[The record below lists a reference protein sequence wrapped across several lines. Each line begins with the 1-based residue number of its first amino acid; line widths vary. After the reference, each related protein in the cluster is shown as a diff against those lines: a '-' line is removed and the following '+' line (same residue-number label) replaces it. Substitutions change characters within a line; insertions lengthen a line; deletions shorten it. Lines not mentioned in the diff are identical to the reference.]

1 MNWLSEA
8 LKSSLGQKLLM
19 AMTGLFLILF
29 LTGHLLGNTLLFKED
44 GGQAFNEY
52 AKFMTSTPFILVLSI
67 VTYLS
72 IILHVVYSVIVSR
85 KNRMAR
91 PVGYEANGRSAN
103 SLWTSRNMG
112 ILGTLVL
119 IFLVIHLKS
128 FWYEMKFGSV
138 PMVDYGGTGQIKN
151 LYIMV
156 LEAFS
161 NWWYVL
167 LYVVSM
173 AALAFHLSHGFTS
186 AFQTLGL
193 THVKYTPF
201 IKKVGMAYAILV
213 PLIFA
218 SMPVYLYLK
227 SIGII

>member
-8 LKSSLGQKLLM
+8 LSSSLGKKLLM
-19 AMTGLFLILF
+19 ALTGLFLVIF
-29 LTGHLLGNTLLFKED
+29 LIGHMLGNLLLFKED

-52 AKFMTSTPFILVLSI
+52 AKFMTTTPFILVLSI
-67 VTYLS
+67 VTYACIIIHVAYS
-72 IILHVVYSVIVSR
+72 IILSR
-85 KNRMAR
+85 RNLAAR
-91 PVGYEANGRSAN
+91 PVGYALANRNSN

-112 ILGTLVL
+112 ILGTLIL

-138 PMVDYGGTGQIKN
+138 PVVEYESGKVKDLYAMVK
-151 LYIMV
+151 V
-156 LEAFS
+156 AFS
-161 NWWYVL
+161 QVWYVV

-173 AALAFHLSHGFTS
+173 AALAFHLSHGFNS

-193 THVKYTPF
+193 THIKYTPF
-201 IKKVGMAYAILV
+201 IKGVGFLLAIGI

-218 SMPVYLYLK
+218 SMPVYLYLV
-227 SIGII
+227 SIGVI